1 MRRPVSGPA
10 KGRLALLHVLAGA
23 VLLAA
28 AIGVSAEESGL
39 RLEPAPAHR
48 LDMESLQRGARN
60 YANYCST
67 CHGAQ
72 YMRYNRL
79 TDLGLSD
86 KEISENLMF
95 STDKIGSTMTSTI
108 SKADGAAWFGT
119 APPDLSVE
127 ARVRGKDWLYS
138 YLLAFYRDDKAATG
152 WNNLVFNNVSMP
164 HVLWERSG
172 VQRLV
177 ETEYDDEEKAEA
189 AVIAAKGLALAERVN
204 EHKYVVKTLALDTPG
219 TMQPVEYKAFVADLV
234 NYLDYIS
241 EPARN
246 KRINIGIGVLI
257 YLGILLVFAYALK
270 RAYWEDVH

>member
-1 MRRPVSGPA
+1 MKPMT
-10 KGRLALLHVLAGA
+10 A
-23 VLLAA
+23 VLGFIALVATLS
-28 AIGVSAEESGL
+28 VSAEESGL

-60 YANYCST
+60 YASYCGT

-79 TDLGLSD
+79 MDLG
-86 KEISENLMF
+86 ISEDEIRANLMY
-95 STDKIGSTMTSTI
+95 STDKAGSTMTAAM
-108 SKADGAAWFGT
+108 SKADAAAWFGT

-127 ARVRGKDWLYS
+127 SRVRGKDWLYS
-138 YLLAFYRDDKAATG
+138 YLLGFYRDEKTATG

-177 ETEYDDEEKAEA
+177 ETEYEDEEKAQA

-204 EHKYVVKTLALDTPG
+204 DHKYIVKTLAQDQPG

-234 NYLDYIS
+234 NYLDYMS
-241 EPARN
+241 EPVRN

-257 YLGILLVFAYALK
+257 YLGILLIFAYALK
-270 RAYWEDVH
+270 QAYWKDVH

>member
-1 MRRPVSGPA
+1 MKKTMR
-10 KGRLALLHVLAGA
+10 ALLGFIVF
-23 VLLAA
+23 AA
-28 AIGVSAEESGL
+28 TLSVSAEESGL
-39 RLEPAPAHR
+39 HLEPAPAHR

-60 YANYCST
+60 FVNYCGT
-67 CHGAQ
+67 CHSAQ

-79 TDLGLSD
+79 MDLGVSEQ
-86 KEISENLMF
+86 EIRDNLMF
-95 STDKIGSTMTSTI
+95 PTDKIGSTMTSPI

-138 YLLAFYRDDKAATG
+138 YLLAFYRDEKTATG

-177 ETEYDDEEKAEA
+177 ETEFEDEEKAQA
-189 AVIAAKGLALAERVN
+189 AVIAAKGLALAERIN
-204 EHKYVVKTLALDTPG
+204 DHKYVVKTLTQDDAG

-234 NYLDYIS
+234 NYLDYIG
-241 EPARN
+241 EPVRN
-246 KRINIGIGVLI
+246 QRINIGIGVLI
-257 YLGILLVFAYALK
+257 YLGIFLVFAYALK
-270 RAYWEDVH
+270 RTYWKDIH